1 VPAAPADLG
10 LSLEAIDTSFGG
22 GLLDGINVDN
32 SSRSPA
38 SIHVQMITIEHDSLI
53 DSYYKNFHQFH
64 PFVLPKR
71 HMTRHY
77 QDPSRQPSWQPLI
90 AAMRLIGHI
99 YARRE
104 WSTEL
109 KDHIEACCAQAS
121 PSDPI
126 IIQARLLYS
135 IALFWYD
142 QKNQAKSESD
152 DAIQLALNLQL
163 SREEFAIQYGGD
175 DPVLAES
182 WRRTWWML
190 YIVDAYYT
198 GTLGTMEMRA
208 VDVNATVKLPCEE
221 DEYESGVCW
230 HNFFLETFTNL
241 CR

>member
-1 VPAAPADLG
+1 
-10 LSLEAIDTSFGG
+10 
-22 GLLDGINVDN
+22 
-32 SSRSPA
+32 
-38 SIHVQMITIEHDSLI
+38 
-53 DSYYKNFHQFH
+53 
-64 PFVLPKR
+64 
-71 HMTRHY
+71 
-77 QDPSRQPSWQPLI
+77 
-90 AAMRLIGHI
+90 MRLIGHI

-142 QKNQAKSESD
+142 QKNQGKSESD
-152 DAIQLALNLQL
+152 DAIQLALDLQL

>member
-10 LSLEAIDTSFGG
+10 LSLEAIDTSLGG
-22 GLLDGINVDN
+22 GLLDGISVDD

-38 SIHVQMITIEHDSLI
+38 SIHVQMITIKHDSLI
-53 DSYYKNFHQFH
+53 DSYYKNFHRFH

-121 PSDPI
+121 PSDPV

-152 DAIQLALNLQL
+152 NAIQLALTLQL

-230 HNFFLETFTNL
+230 HNVFSEIHTNL